1 MWYRI
6 PKGRPGLSL
15 VFTFAATLLGQQPKP
30 IDAPQPQPKDTR
42 LEENEAV
49 KNTAASIDVKSY
61 LIGPEDVLMIRVYRE
76 PDLTGQV
83 VVRPDGEITLPLVR
97 DVRAAGLTPVQLQTS
112 LAESLSKYI
121 NKPDVLVSVLAV
133 RSKKY
138 MISGE
143 IGRPGTYP
151 LVTPTTVL
159 EAIVSA
165 GGLKDFAKQKSIVVM
180 RGAKR
185 LKFNYKDV
193 VKGKNLEQNVLLE
206 SGDHV
211 IVP

>member
-1 MWYRI
+1 MSYQT
-6 PKGRPGLSL
+6 PKGRLGLFL
-15 VFTFAATLLGQQPKP
+15 VFSALLPAQQQKP
-30 IDAPQPQPKDTR
+30 LDAPQPQPKDNR

-83 VVRPDGEITLPLVR
+83 VVRPDGDITLPLVR
-97 DVRAAGLTPVQLQTS
+97 DVRAAGLTPVQLQTN

-143 IGRPGTYP
+143 VSRPGTYP

-165 GGLKDFAKQKSIVVM
+165 GGLKEFAKEKGIVIM
-180 RGAKR
+180 RGTQR

-193 VKGKNLEQNVLLE
+193 IKGKNMAQNVLLE
-206 SGDHV
+206 NGDHV
-211 IVP
+211 VVP